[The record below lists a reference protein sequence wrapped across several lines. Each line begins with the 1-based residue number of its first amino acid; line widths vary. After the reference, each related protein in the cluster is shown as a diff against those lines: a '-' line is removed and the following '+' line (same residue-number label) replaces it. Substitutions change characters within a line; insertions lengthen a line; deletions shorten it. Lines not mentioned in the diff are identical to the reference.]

1 MRFKLGT
8 LLTGEGVFTA
18 TPALLHE
25 AAGANM
31 ALANISHSCNPDCAI
46 AYKGSKKIT
55 LSWIAVAGS
64 TNVDIFL
71 QDETNGVFNRL
82 ATVNMSDEKYE
93 LQTSKN
99 GEHIFKFV
107 PDNGGTEVHYTVNIG
122 GITAG
127 TVVTTTGI
135 TKVPKT

>member
-1 MRFKLGT
+1 
-8 LLTGEGVFTA
+8 
-18 TPALLHE
+18 
-25 AAGANM
+25 M

-46 AYKGSKKIT
+46 AYRGSKKID

-64 TNVDIFL
+64 TSVDIFL
-71 QDETNGVFNRL
+71 QDETNGIFNRL
-82 ATVNMSDEKYE
+82 ATVNMSTEAYE
-93 LQTSKN
+93 LQTSRN

-127 TVVTTTGI
+127 TAGTSTPTAGI